1 MSDEEWKSR
10 PTVVEQGIKEMKIK
24 GEISSDEE
32 VYDTIR
38 VACLGDGESSVS
50 STGNNSPVRTN
61 TSTTQS
67 PKKKVH
73 NHPTSPTPIYKENEE
88 IRGSETLVKM
98 EPGQPPKLARV
109 STQKVMVRSP
119 QLFHDYEDKTQEAK
133 SVFEVITQCS
143 YSAKYLGATE
153 HAMDCDCAEE
163 WGKTNN
169 SLKMRI
175 L

>member
-1 MSDEEWKSR
+1 M
-10 PTVVEQGIKEMKIK
+10 EQGIKEMKIK
-24 GEISSDEE
+24 GEVSSDEE

-38 VACLGDGESSVS
+38 VAGPVCLGDGESSAS

-61 TSTTQS
+61 TSSTQS
-67 PKKKVH
+67 PKKKEQ
-73 NHPTSPTPIYKENEE
+73 NHPTSPPLKNEE
-88 IRGSETLVKM
+88 HEEIQGSEIVVKM

-163 WGKTNN
+163 WGKTNDSL